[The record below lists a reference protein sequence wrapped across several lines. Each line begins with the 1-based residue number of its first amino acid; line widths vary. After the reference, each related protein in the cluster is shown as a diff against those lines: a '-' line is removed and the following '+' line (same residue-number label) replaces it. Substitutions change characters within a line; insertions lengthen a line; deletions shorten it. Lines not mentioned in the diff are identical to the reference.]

1 LNREAAIILI
11 FSLCVLG
18 PCMIIMMASFASIS
32 ALGRNPSAA
41 PKIFTAMIM
50 ALIFGAAISVMG
62 LLVLFQ
68 LYAP

>member
-1 LNREAAIILI
+1 MDREVVILLV
-11 FSLCVLG
+11 FSLCVMG
-18 PCMIIMMASFASIS
+18 PSMIIGSAGFASIS

-50 ALIFGAAISVMG
+50 VLIFGAAISMIG